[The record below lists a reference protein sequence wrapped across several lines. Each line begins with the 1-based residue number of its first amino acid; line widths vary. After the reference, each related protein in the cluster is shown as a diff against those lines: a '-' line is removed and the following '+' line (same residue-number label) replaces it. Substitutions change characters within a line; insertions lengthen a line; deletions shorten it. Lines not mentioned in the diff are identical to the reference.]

1 MPRHGRGWG
10 MRGAGKS
17 ENRHSPIT
25 VSLLE
30 PALLIMLSKQP
41 SHGYTLLSEI
51 NKIDMTTIQ
60 PSVVYRSLR
69 EMEELMWIESD
80 WDSTQTQGP
89 PRRIYH
95 LTEQGIQALQYWKAE
110 LEKTNATILQLLKNI

>member
-1 MPRHGRGWG
+1 

-51 NKIDMTTIQ
+51 TKIDMTTIH

-89 PRRIYH
+89 PRKIYH

-110 LEKTNATILQLLKNI
+110 LEKTNATILQLLNYI